1 MSLYKDPSE
10 QAIRCPDKGYQKPL
24 LSCLAC
30 RRFPCTAISDGRL
43 AVLKASP
50 FVCLE
55 FNGFISRRKKV
66 ILFHMSDGSY
76 KEAPKDFDT
85 EKPAMDKLE
94 GVEEVLVIGK
104 VLVKQVRLVPKPKE
118 ERDRIRTAL
127 SETEETGNVK
137 VPVVKTRKRKKV
149 A

>member
-30 RRFPCTAISDGRL
+30 RRFPCTAISDERMTI
-43 AVLKASP
+43 LKTSP
-50 FVCLE
+50 FVHLE

-66 ILFHMSDGSY
+66 ILFHMSDGAY

-85 EKPAMDKLE
+85 EKPDMDKLV

-127 SETEETGNVK
+127 SEAEETGNVK